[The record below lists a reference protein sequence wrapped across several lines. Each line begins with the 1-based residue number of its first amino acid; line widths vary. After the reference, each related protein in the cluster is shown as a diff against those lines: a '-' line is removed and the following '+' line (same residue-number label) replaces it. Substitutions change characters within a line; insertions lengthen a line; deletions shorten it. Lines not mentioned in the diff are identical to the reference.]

1 MRRCSALRLKHTTSS
16 AARPHTLY
24 PYTLEKTTEAITDTK
39 AIAAFKIDRKRH
51 GYVSFSTITTE
62 RKNIATDRKAREK

>member
-1 MRRCSALRLKHTTSS
+1 MRRCSALRRKHTTSS

-24 PYTLEKTTEAITDTK
+24 PYTLEKTTEANTDTK

-51 GYVSFSTITTE
+51 GYVSVSTFKTD